1 MASSQ
6 FAIGTFSFAGSP
18 PFAGL
23 VMDDRVIALHAM
35 TRILHR
41 LDLHPIGA
49 DSVLSLLE
57 HWEHN
62 FAILQKVAD
71 IWSADGVEY
80 AKEKE
85 SVSFVSIRQ
94 LKVHPPV
101 NLPRQIFCCGA
112 NYRTHVIDLMADQ
125 VWPDTADMSKE
136 QRRAFATKMMDDRA
150 ANGVPYFFSKAPSA
164 VSGAYDPIVVP
175 RNVQKPDWELELAV
189 VIGRPARH
197 VRRERAFDYIAGY
210 TIGNDISNRDLIIRT
225 DIKQIGTDWVVGK
238 CMPTYLPLGPY
249 LVPKA
254 FVERVENLRITLKL
268 NGEVKQ
274 DEDTSDMIFDVAR
287 QLEYLTSYIQLWP
300 GDVFLTGS
308 PAGNGTHFNRYLRP
322 GDVVE
327 SSITGLGTQRNECIA
342 EG

>member
-1 MASSQ
+1 MASTK
-6 FAIGTFSFAGSP
+6 FALGTFSFAGGP
-18 PFAGL
+18 PFPGL
-23 VMDDRVIALHAM
+23 VIDDRVIALHA
-35 TRILHR
+35 LAELFQR
-41 LDLHPIGA
+41 LDLCPIGV
-49 DSVLSLLE
+49 DSILSLLE

-62 FAILQKVAD
+62 FAILQRVVEVWAAD
-71 IWSADGVEY
+71 SVGRSTGGEL
-80 AKEKE
+80 KS
-85 SVSFVSIRQ
+85 SVSLHQ
-94 LKVHPPV
+94 LTVHPPV

-112 NYRTHVIDLMADQ
+112 NYRTHVIDLLIDQ
-125 VWPDTADMSKE
+125 DFPDTINMTRE

-164 VSGAYDPIVVP
+164 VSGPYDPIVVP

-197 VRRERAFDYIAGY
+197 VRRENALDYIAGY
-210 TIGNDISNRDLIIRT
+210 TIGNDISNRDLIVRT

-249 LVPKA
+249 LVPKV
-254 FVERVENLRITLKL
+254 FVGKVENLRITLKL

-287 QLEYLTSYIQLWP
+287 QLEYLTTYIQLWP

-308 PAGNGTHFNRYLRP
+308 PAGNGTHFNRFLRP
-322 GDVVE
+322 GDIVE

-342 EG
+342 EQ